1 MMTDKEVG
9 ALWRTAH
16 ESDEPT
22 FWVTGVKE
30 LIRKLV
36 EERARYHAIRDGGYR
51 GFTAQDI
58 DWACEQF
65 GIDPKSWEKSH
76 D

>member
-1 MMTDKEVG
+1 MTDKDVG
-9 ALWRTAH
+9 KIWRKAL
-16 ESDEPT
+16 DEEGSYSAQT
-22 FWVTGVKE
+22 E
-30 LIRKLV
+30 MSLIRKLV